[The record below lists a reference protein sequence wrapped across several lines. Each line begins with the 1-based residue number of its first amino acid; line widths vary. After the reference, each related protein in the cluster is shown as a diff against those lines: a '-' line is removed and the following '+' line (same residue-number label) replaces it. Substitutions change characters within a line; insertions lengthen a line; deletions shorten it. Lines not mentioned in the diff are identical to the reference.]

1 MRFTDH
7 LAGSFEFDTKLSR
20 NADNTKWVAS
30 ALGVKV
36 EHFDQ
41 SQAVNDLNQ
50 ILDEKI
56 ARMEI
61 VPDQG

>member
-7 LAGSFEFDTKLSR
+7 LQGSFEFDTKVTR

-30 ALGVKV
+30 ALGQSV

-41 SQAVNDLNQ
+41 SQAVNDLNAL
-50 ILDEKI
+50 LDDKI